1 MTETSRRTERPAWV
15 QEPHA
20 ATESSGCSSPRGA
33 PVRENSSALVLVF
46 IHFSKLLH
54 LPLHGVGGGGFHFLR
69 VGGVGSQGGNFAQ
82 KGSSCYILGQPL
94 PMAKEASGTW
104 HGLRKLQ
111 QSHDRKGSRRCL
123 PVGGTLRC
131 WLQRRWCHSPGDL
144 CCPNSGSHW
153 S

>member
-1 MTETSRRTERPAWV
+1 MVGNDRDKQKDRETSMGPGAHTLQRNPQAAAAPEELRLGRTRVLSFWF
-15 QEPHA
+15 
-20 ATESSGCSSPRGA
+20 SSISLSSCISHSM
-33 PVRENSSALVLVF
+33 E
-46 IHFSKLLH
+46 
-54 LPLHGVGGGGFHFLR
+54 GGGFFHFLR

-123 PVGGTLRC
+123 PVGGTL
-131 WLQRRWCHSPGDL
+131 QRRWCHSPGDL